1 MDNEK
6 IQELLLQLVQD
17 MAYVKTKL
25 NSLDEQKLASRI
37 DYLEAV
43 TSERVKLIDNLE
55 NRIAIIENHIRAS
68 LEESKRN
75 NMSIWLSVG
84 IAILSTILSI
94 IANLI

>member
-55 NRIAIIENHIRAS
+55 NRIAIIENNARTS

-75 NMSIWLSVG
+75 NVSIWLSVG

>member
-55 NRIAIIENHIRAS
+55 NRIAIIENNARTS

>member
-55 NRIAIIENHIRAS
+55 NRIAIIENHTRTS

-75 NMSIWLSVG
+75 NVSIWLSVG

>member
-55 NRIAIIENHIRAS
+55 NRIVIIENHTRTS
-68 LEESKRN
+68 LEESKRTN
-75 NMSIWLSVG
+75 ISIWLSVG

>member
-1 MDNEK
+1 
-6 IQELLLQLVQD
+6 

-55 NRIAIIENHIRAS
+55 NRIAIIENYTRTS

-75 NMSIWLSVG
+75 NVSIWLSVG

>member
-55 NRIAIIENHIRAS
+55 NRIAIIENHTRAS

>member
-55 NRIAIIENHIRAS
+55 NRIVIIENHTRTS
-68 LEESKRN
+68 LEESKRTN
-75 NMSIWLSVG
+75 ISIWLSVG
-84 IAILSTILSI
+84 IAILSTIQSI

>member
-55 NRIAIIENHIRAS
+55 NRIVIIENHTRTS
-68 LEESKRN
+68 LEESKRTN
-75 NMSIWLSVG
+75 VSIWLSVG

>member
-55 NRIAIIENHIRAS
+55 NRIAIMENNARTS